1 MHRQYTAVELAD
13 VGPANDAAGWPQNS
27 KMVMGRTPGI
37 TLQRPNLPPYS
48 PRNGSNQTCYYR
60 RNESF
65 LETWL
70 RRSKPALTYAR
81 RILPMNSILRLL
93 VICLIASFVSAQEAK
108 PTLYIAPN
116 GDGFD
121 VYLAAAMSKKEVPVT
136 VVDKPEN
143 ATYTLKSA
151 QVEIQKE
158 STGSKVTKCL
168 FLYCAGI
175 NDKGNTSVQ
184 LVKDGTVQWSYSVNK
199 GRGEKNRQS
208 MAEAVAKHLKSDFF
222 HK

>member
-1 MHRQYTAVELAD
+1 MKRISRLAV
-13 VGPANDAAGWPQNS
+13 V
-27 KMVMGRTPGI
+27 
-37 TLQRPNLPPYS
+37 
-48 PRNGSNQTCYYR
+48 
-60 RNESF
+60 
-65 LETWL
+65 
-70 RRSKPALTYAR
+70 
-81 RILPMNSILRLL
+81 
-93 VICLIASFVSAQEAK
+93 CLIAGLASAEEAK

-136 VVDKPEN
+136 LVDKPEN
-143 ATYTLKSA
+143 ATYTLKAA
-151 QVEIQKE
+151 QVEVQKE

-184 LVKDGTVQWSYSVNK
+184 LVKDGTIQWSYSVNK